1 MVNIQEYLHI
11 ILILLVIIVAA
22 VLYMVWRQK
31 KVTANNTDVQ
41 SVQTSYT
48 PVEEIRLGGRRR
60 RKHKK

>member
-31 KVTANNTDVQ
+31 KVTGNDTD
-41 SVQTSYT
+41 VQTSYT
-48 PVEEIRLGGRRR
+48 PEEAIRLGGRRR